1 MAHLAVSAV
10 LAGSLL
16 ALVLHP
22 RLAVPPGESNGA
34 GAGVVLARV
43 EAGGAVVARSVLGAE
58 VEVDVAEVAAPAAVA
73 VAGVGPAAGAVLA
86 ARVDLALVAL
96 GSCPSY
102 PAPGKEAFVRRRSGK
117 IVGILE
123 MGRTMG
129 QVW

>member
-1 MAHLAVSAV
+1 MAYLAVSAV

-22 RLAVPPGESNGA
+22 RLAVPPGEADGA

-43 EAGGAVVARSVLGAE
+43 EAGGSVVAGSVLGAE
-58 VEVDVAEVAAPAAVA
+58 VEVNVAEVAAPAAVA
-73 VAGVGPAAGAVLA
+73 VTGVGPAAGAVLA
-86 ARVDLALVAL
+86 PGVDLALVAL

-102 PAPGKEAFVRRRSGK
+102 PAPGKEAFVRRRSRK
-117 IVGILE
+117 IVGMLE
-123 MGRTMG
+123 MGRTIG